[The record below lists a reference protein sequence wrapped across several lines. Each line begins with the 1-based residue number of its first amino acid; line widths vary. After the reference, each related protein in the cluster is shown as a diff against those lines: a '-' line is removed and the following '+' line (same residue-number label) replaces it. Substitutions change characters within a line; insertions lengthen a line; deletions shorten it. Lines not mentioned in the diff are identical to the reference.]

1 MVTLRSSGRKQQTR
15 LSFNPLPTSSPA
27 ASGLHEQ
34 IQHRAAAVRYDTM
47 ASPTKK
53 RRLRSHS
60 GQAKLDFDAAP
71 SHITNHLTA
80 SNKMALPT
88 PEPSS
93 QIEAKHENVGAQSLH
108 TTSSSE
114 DSEPIPVGSTRSG
127 MRKQRTNPQTP
138 QNRRHQ
144 SPTSSS
150 SLRFKQV
157 SVPINSPSN
166 TAMTPSRSPK
176 RASTLRHRAIQP
188 TEQQGPSSSRSR
200 RQVDPEADD
209 SGDSLMDE
217 LRVVDGSDM
226 EERQPRHKDHPKSRE
241 KQ

>member
-27 ASGLHEQ
+27 ASDLNEQ

-60 GQAKLDFDAAP
+60 GQVKLDFNAAP
-71 SHITNHLTA
+71 SQITSHSTA

-93 QIEAKHENVGAQSLH
+93 QIEAEHENELSASDESDNRTPRRRAYKPRRASPRATPRPSITVISE
-108 TTSSSE
+108 E

-127 MRKQRTNPQTP
+127 K
-138 QNRRHQ
+138 
-144 SPTSSS
+144 
-150 SLRFKQV
+150 
-157 SVPINSPSN
+157 
-166 TAMTPSRSPK
+166 
-176 RASTLRHRAIQP
+176 
-188 TEQQGPSSSRSR
+188 
-200 RQVDPEADD
+200 
-209 SGDSLMDE
+209 
-217 LRVVDGSDM
+217 
-226 EERQPRHKDHPKSRE
+226 
-241 KQ
+241 